1 MQKVQKYIIIAL
13 EDGDQMVTIPANV
26 IAQWLL
32 GRLPLETPLISR
44 NKTMKAVVSAR
55 KVTLATPH

>member
-1 MQKVQKYIIIAL
+1 VQKVQKYTIIAL

-32 GRLPLETPLISR
+32 GRLPLETPLILR
-44 NKTMKAVVSAR
+44 NKTMKAVVSVREVAR
-55 KVTLATPH
+55 ATPH